1 MALLGIALISS
12 GIFMWVKPNKYEPN
26 LKKQKHQIYLNMAM
40 SLLLGFLAGII
51 EIFAMEKGDNPTDV
65 LASINKKHKID
76 VGANFKIAVNDE
88 FSQWNIKLNNGDR
101 LVFIPPVTGG

>member
-1 MALLGIALISS
+1 MENTLQIRVIYFAKLRDLI
-12 GIFMWVKPNKYEPN
+12 GLDE
-26 LKKQKHQIYLNMAM
+26 
-40 SLLLGFLAGII
+40 
-51 EIFAMEKGDNPTDV
+51 EIFSMEKGDDPTDV

-88 FSQWNIKLNNGDR
+88 FSQWNVKLSNGDR